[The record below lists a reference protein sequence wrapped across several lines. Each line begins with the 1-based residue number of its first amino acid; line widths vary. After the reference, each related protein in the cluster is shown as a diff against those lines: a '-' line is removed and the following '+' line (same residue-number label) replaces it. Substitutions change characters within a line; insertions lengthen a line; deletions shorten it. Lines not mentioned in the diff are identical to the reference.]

1 MKVFK
6 VYFKIFKK
14 SSLMASLMYVLI
26 FAAIT
31 VIYATKT
38 SPPSQNLFNI
48 EKCKVAIIDNDHSE
62 LSNGLQK
69 LLSKNTKIIQLNK
82 NDTNNIKDVLFFR
95 IAECIYTIPKG
106 FENSIKSTSNEDTLK
121 LQLLTIPDSTV
132 STMVNQMVNKYT
144 NIVSIYTTT
153 SNMDIKSA
161 VQNALDDLEK
171 EVKVTLI
178 DNNLSTSSTDS
189 LTSYFNYLV
198 YPLIAMM
205 ILIVSMTMIKLNE
218 TNLKR
223 RNICSPM
230 HMSKF
235 NMELFIANIFISIIV
250 WAIFILIAAIMFKG
264 NLITIQ
270 GILFILNSFVF
281 TICCLSMAFLISY
294 IASEKTVS
302 AIATVFSLLFSF
314 IGGAFV
320 PQKLLSSTVKSIGTF
335 VPSFW
340 YIKSNNIINDAS
352 ILNTKTLKPYITS
365 LLIQICFS
373 LAFFAIS
380 LVIIKYKRTS
390 EQ

>member
-14 SSLMASLMYVLI
+14 SSLMASLIYVMI

-31 VIYATKT
+31 VIYAAKAT
-38 SPPSQNLFNI
+38 PPSQNLFNI

-62 LSNGLQK
+62 ISNGIQK
-69 LLSKNTKIIQLNK
+69 LLSKNTRIIQLNES
-82 NDTNNIKDVLFFR
+82 DANNIKDVLFFR

-106 FENSIKSTSNEDTLK
+106 FENSIKSAPNEDIIK
-121 LQLLTIPDSTV
+121 LQLLSIPDSAG
-132 STMVNQMVNKYT
+132 STLVNQMVNKYI

-153 SNMDIKSA
+153 SKMDIKSA
-161 VQNALDDLEK
+161 VQNALDDLES

-178 DNNLSTSSTDS
+178 DNNLSTSSNDS

-218 TNLKR
+218 TNLKK

-235 NMELFIANIFISIIV
+235 NMELFIANILISIIV

-264 NLITIQ
+264 NLFTIQ
-270 GILFILNSFVF
+270 GILFILNFFVF

-294 IASEKTVS
+294 VSSEKTVS
-302 AIATVFSLLFSF
+302 AISTMFSLLFSF